1 MDECKPLDGGGGG
14 GGEMVDVVG
23 HALGNGGGSG
33 SLTSPG
39 KGDGPRSSCMK
50 GSPFWSDSAN
60 MVWKPHTKYGYGYA
74 YYLVGAPLC
83 LTECLCVMF
92 GNVTT
97 RRYYSVL
104 RFVGVPD

>member
-1 MDECKPLDGGGGG
+1 
-14 GGEMVDVVG
+14 
-23 HALGNGGGSG
+23 
-33 SLTSPG
+33 
-39 KGDGPRSSCMK
+39 MK